1 MRLTL
6 LCATAWVL
14 GAASVG
20 AQVLTFVHDDA
31 ASDSGA
37 RAVVSADFN
46 RDGWPDVAH
55 ANIGRNSVTILLNH
69 HGAGLVRAFEVPV
82 GLGPFDLTTGDFNRD
97 GIADLAVANAD
108 GDSISILLGRGDGT
122 FTRADIAAPLQNPR
136 GITTA
141 DVNRDGRPDLITR
154 SYLVGGSPRGI
165 ALADV
170 NDDGRLD
177 VMTANRSSSTVS
189 VLAGDRA
196 HPGAFLAHQEFAAAR
211 GSRAVVTGDF
221 NGDGRLDVA
230 TGNEYTAAVR

>member
-1 MRLTL
+1 V
-6 LCATAWVL
+6 CS
-14 GAASVG
+14 ASVG
-20 AQVLTFVHDDA
+20 AQVLTFVRDDA

-69 HGAGLVRAFEVPV
+69 HGAGLVRAFDVPV

-141 DVNRDGRPDLITR
+141 DVNRDGRPDLIYTG
-154 SYLVGGSPRGI
+154 YATGTVQLLLGDGAGGFASGP
-165 ALADV
+165 AY
-170 NDDGRLD
+170 
-177 VMTANRSSSTVS
+177 TA
-189 VLAGDRA
+189 AGTQ
-196 HPGAFLAHQEFAAAR
+196 PQGVAA
-211 GSRAVVTGDF
+211 GDF
-221 NGDGRLDVA
+221 NHDRFLDIAVACNNGLRVLYGTSGTAVTVLWERHVPRRHGVRVYPPGRRVA
-230 TGNEYTAAVR
+230 QRATHR